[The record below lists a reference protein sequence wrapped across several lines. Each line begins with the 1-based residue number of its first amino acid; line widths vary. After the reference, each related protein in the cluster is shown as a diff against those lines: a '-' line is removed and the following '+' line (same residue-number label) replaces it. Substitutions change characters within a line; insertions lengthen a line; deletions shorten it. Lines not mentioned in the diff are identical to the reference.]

1 MYVMSTV
8 RSHDHKQDLAH
19 KNNSQA
25 RGPQLNKNE
34 DK

>member
-25 RGPQLNKNE
+25 RSTIK
-34 DK
+34 